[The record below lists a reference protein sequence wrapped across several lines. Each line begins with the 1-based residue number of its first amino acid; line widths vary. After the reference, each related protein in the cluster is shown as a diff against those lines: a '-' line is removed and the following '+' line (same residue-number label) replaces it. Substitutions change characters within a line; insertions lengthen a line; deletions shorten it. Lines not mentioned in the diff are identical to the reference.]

1 VNEQRWSASTDA
13 GGLATR
19 PVGTRFRAVQQD
31 VAVTVV
37 DWPVVHAWS
46 EGDPDFVG
54 SVTVLDEAGA
64 QLATTDWP
72 APTDLAADRSLGRIG
87 WQRVGPWQRDWL
99 GRRAAPVT
107 RAHPPTRQRTR

>member
-1 VNEQRWSASTDA
+1 MSSGGRRRRTPARWRHDA
-13 GGLATR
+13 LATR

-46 EGDPDFVG
+46 EDDPDFVG
-54 SVTVLDEAGA
+54 AVTVLDEAGA

-72 APTDLAADRSLGRIG
+72 APTQMDGTSRDCRIVGIRARPRGTNPGERGR
-87 WQRVGPWQRDWL
+87 WQHL
-99 GRRAAPVT
+99 
-107 RAHPPTRQRTR
+107 